1 MPTSTPSGAITSAR
15 RLVVVALVVVVAV
28 VWRVLKPELG
38 IPWNLELLTS
48 SAFLA
53 SALLPRFVAPL
64 APLVG
69 AVVSDLFLGN
79 DASAW
84 FTWSA
89 WALIGVASLTAG
101 RRRGRARWW
110 AAGAFG
116 LGGTLFF
123 YLFTNLGFWLL
134 YPTYYAPGPAGLAA
148 SYVAGLPFL
157 WPQLIGNLI
166 LVPLVGAGL
175 AALVE
180 RAERGRAARAGVVAP

>member
-1 MPTSTPSGAITSAR
+1 MPTHPSTVVSLR
-15 RLVVVALVVVVAV
+15 RIVVVVLVVVVAV
-28 VWRVLKPELG
+28 VWRVLKPQLG

-53 SALLPRFVAPL
+53 SALLPRFIAPL
-64 APLVG
+64 APLV
-69 AVVSDLFLGN
+69 AAIVSDLFLGN
-79 DASAW
+79 DLSAW

-89 WALIGVASLTAG
+89 WAIIGIASLLAG
-101 RRRGRARWW
+101 RRQGTARWW

-123 YLFTNLGFWLL
+123 YLYTNLGFWLL

-175 AALVE
+175 ATLVQ
-180 RAERGRAARAGVVAP
+180 RAERGQDARAGVVAP

>member
-1 MPTSTPSGAITSAR
+1 MRSSPRSGTHPWLRWALV
-15 RLVVVALVVVVAV
+15 LVVVAAAV
-28 VWRVLKPELG
+28 VWRLWKPQLG

-53 SALLPRFVAPL
+53 AALLPRFLAPIAPL
-64 APLVG
+64 LA

-89 WALIGVASLTAG
+89 WAIIGLASLLT
-101 RRRGRARWW
+101 RRYRRAARWW

-116 LGGTLFF
+116 LGGTLVF
-123 YLFTNLGFWLL
+123 YVYTNFGFWAL
-134 YPTYYAPGPAGLAA
+134 YPKYYAPGWAGLVD

-180 RAERGRAARAGVVAP
+180 SVERGPEVRAGTVTP

>member
-1 MPTSTPSGAITSAR
+1 MTAPVDPTILWPR
-15 RLVVVALVVVVAV
+15 RGVVVALVVVAAI
-28 VWRVLKPELG
+28 VWRVVKPG
-38 IPWNLELLTS
+38 IGVPWNLELLTS

-53 SALLPRFVAPL
+53 SALLPRFVSPL
-64 APLVG
+64 APLV
-69 AVVSDLFLGN
+69 AAIVSDLFLGN

-89 WALIGVASLTAG
+89 WAIIGLASLLT
-101 RRRGRARWW
+101 RRYRGNARWW

-123 YLFTNLGFWLL
+123 FVYTNFGFWVL
-134 YPTYYAPGPAGLAA
+134 YPQYYAPGPAGLAA

-175 AALVE
+175 ATLVE
-180 RAERGRAARAGVVAP
+180 RAERGREVRAGVVAR